1 MPTLNYDGSIKDI
14 IYDDTN
20 WISEI
25 YGLIDTEDEES
36 EIYGLIDTEEDGE
49 EQNNGIIRR
58 VHYKKCHTR
67 N

>member
-1 MPTLNYDGSIKDI
+1 MPTLNYDRSIKDI

-36 EIYGLIDTEEDGE
+36 EIYGLIDTEKDGE
-49 EQNNGIIRR
+49 E
-58 VHYKKCHTR
+58 
-67 N
+67 